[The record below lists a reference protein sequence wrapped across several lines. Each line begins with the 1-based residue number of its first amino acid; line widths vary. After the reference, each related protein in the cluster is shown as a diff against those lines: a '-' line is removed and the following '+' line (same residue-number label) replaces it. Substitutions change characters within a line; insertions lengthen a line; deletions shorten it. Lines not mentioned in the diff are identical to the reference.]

1 MQAVILAAGRG
12 SRLNPITI
20 KRSKAM
26 LPILGKPIVAR
37 VIESIA
43 ACGLRDFILVVNS
56 KDEDIVRYFRQQS
69 DLDVEITFVHQPE
82 RKGMA
87 DALQHA
93 APRLT
98 QDFILSA
105 CDNLVSGQDV
115 QRMVAMWRSQPQP
128 NAVLTLMKVPPEQI
142 RKSGIVSLQGELVTH
157 IVEKP
162 DPDQAP
168 SDIASLPLYCFS
180 RKLLDYLPLVKPSP
194 RGEYELQD
202 AIEMLIQHDGGVRG
216 CMVQRRL
223 TLTTAAD
230 LLAINQDYL
239 RNGSTNPLKLSA
251 IAGDGTRFVTP
262 LYIEDG
268 TRIGSGCVIGPNV
281 YIEGEVQIGNDVV
294 LQDAVVLHGSI
305 VPSGAIITNQVVS

>member
-43 ACGLRDFILVVNS
+43 ACQIRNFILVVNS
-56 KDEDIVRYFRQQS
+56 KDEDIMRYFRQQS

-93 APRLT
+93 APHLH
-98 QDFILSA
+98 QDFVLSA
-105 CDNLVSGQDV
+105 CDNLVSDQDV
-115 QRMVAMWRSQPQP
+115 QRMLAMWRSQPQL
-128 NAVLTLMKVPPEQI
+128 NAVLALMKVPYEQI
-142 RKSGIVSLQGELVTH
+142 RKSGIVHLQGDLVTH

-180 RKLLDYLPLVKPSP
+180 QKLLDYLPLVKPSP
-194 RGEYELQD
+194 RGEFELQD
-202 AIEMLIQHDGGVRG
+202 AIEMLIQRDGGVKG

-239 RNGSTNPLKLSA
+239 RNGMTNRLKLSA
-251 IAGDGTRFVTP
+251 IAGEGTRFTTP

-268 TRIGSGCVIGPNV
+268 TTIGSGCVIGPNV

-294 LQDAVVLHGSI
+294 LQDAVVLHGSV
-305 VPSGAIITNQVVS
+305 VPSGAHIANQVVS